1 MKSWERILH
10 FLALLFVVL
19 SLFGELFFPASVRFI
34 FDDLLFP
41 IGLIFLV
48 HAFFKRPKW
57 RWVIGAFVAMCAWGA
72 LSDVLANGGI
82 RTAPIG
88 MLVRWLKWPII
99 CVAVAELSELK
110 IKESQVVLSIR
121 FLFLALAG
129 INIFIMLNPMGLG
142 REISVYYSP
151 KLDVMLSNYNE
162 FGAFRLSGT
171 MKNPNNNAILFG
183 LFLLY
188 FLYTNARKYWK
199 YILLAFVIIFLTQSR
214 TVLLIV
220 LAIYGMYVLHG
231 NSRKANMIMI
241 PAVLVSLLAGVFLFR
256 SSNIMSIFDGSAFK
270 SNSWRI
276 RIEHYE
282 LLLNSD
288 AKDLIFGHGIIL
300 DPISTVGFY
309 FDTEYLSIGYQYG
322 LLGLLIWIV
331 VIGSLLFLM
340 RKANRKST
348 FGWAITILIF
358 GVAATNFTFLNVECA
373 TLMMT
378 LVGAWLFHQ
387 SKNKLRSHT

>member
-1 MKSWERILH
+1 MKPWERILY
-10 FLALLFVVL
+10 FLVLLFVVL

-41 IGLIFLV
+41 FGLVFLL

-57 RWVIGAFVAMCAWGA
+57 RWIIAVFVAMCAWGA
-72 LSDVLANGGI
+72 FSDVIANGGI

-99 CVAVAELSELK
+99 CVAVAELSDLN
-110 IKESQVVLSIR
+110 IKKNQVVITIR
-121 FLFLALAG
+121 LLFLALAG
-129 INIFIMLNPMGLG
+129 INIFIMLNPFGLG
-142 REISVYYSP
+142 REISIYYSP

-171 MKNPNNNAILFG
+171 MKNPNNNAVLFG

-199 YILLAFVIIFLTQSR
+199 YILLAFVMIFLTQSR

-231 NSRKANMIMI
+231 NSRKANMIMV
-241 PAVLVSLLAGVFLFR
+241 PAVLVSLLAGLFLFR

-276 RIEHYE
+276 RMEHYE
-282 LLLNSD
+282 VLLSSD
-288 AKDLIFGHGIIL
+288 TRDLIFGHGIIL

-322 LLGLLIWIV
+322 VIGLLIWIG
-331 VIGSLLFLM
+331 IISSLLLLM
-340 RKANRKST
+340 RKMNRKST
-348 FGWAITILIF
+348 FGWAILIFIF

-378 LVGAWLFHQ
+378 LVGAWLFDQ
-387 SKNKLRSHT
+387 GQNKLGNHA